1 MPGFFQKKVDVGL
14 STEVVITVL
23 NNNGL
28 DVSMKGPF
36 EHPSM
41 TLLQMFQQ
49 VSTTRIW
56 NWKACPDSGAVT
68 QRRQHYYEN
77 RQLIEIESE
86 TETEN
91 DDEERNDLQL
101 HMQIGGSIVNNQGV
115 INGNNNGN
123 VFTKSLNIF
132 RFGSTKERGGF
143 LMEWMERKLRRQEGG
158 DGF

>member
-1 MPGFFQKKVDVGL
+1 M
-14 STEVVITVL
+14 L

-28 DVSMKGPF
+28 DVSMKGPY

-49 VSTTRIW
+49 VSRTRIW
-56 NWKACPDSGAVT
+56 KWKACPDSGAVT

-77 RQLIEIESE
+77 RQLVEIEPE

-91 DDEERNDLQL
+91 DDVERNDPQL

-123 VFTKSLNIF
+123 VFIKYLNIF
-132 RFGSTKERGGF
+132 RFVSTKGREGI
-143 LMEWMERKLRRQEGG
+143 LMEWMERKLRTQEGG